1 MTQSV
6 KYQVRRAIM
15 VQLYTH
21 ASFSLPCLGLLA
33 ISWSLLFHDYL
44 PASESLGWLGLVLL
58 LLLGRWWH
66 LRWRQP
72 RLAEFPLPVLERELF
87 VGVTITSIVWAL
99 GVLLYMD
106 KLPDTYRAAMMMLS
120 SLILT
125 GSAIMLFGSRR
136 TLYGAVLPLGFAML
150 FELSGGNTQERIVS
164 CMLAG
169 YLFVFLPTL
178 LRRLRRDQVASLY
191 HSFSNADLVAELKAV
206 SEHLKL
212 TSRLDGLTGI
222 ANRAHLDDSL
232 ARAWRRCHRARAPL
246 SLVLV
251 DVDYFKQFNDHYGHQ
266 VGDQC
271 LQQVASLLAEVL
283 RREDDLAARYGGEEF
298 ALLLPC
304 TTLQGAMQIA
314 EQVRISLR
322 ALGIPHHK
330 SRVSGRVS
338 CSFGVATLV
347 PDQHHSIAELIQ
359 KADAALYQAKHNGRD
374 RIEVALMGKVA

>member
-6 KYQVRRAIM
+6 THQVKQAIM

-21 ASFSLPCLGLLA
+21 ALFSLPCLGLLA
-33 ISWSLLFHDYL
+33 FGWSLLFHDYL
-44 PASESLGWLGLVLL
+44 PVSEALGWLAAVFLL
-58 LLLGRWWH
+58 LLFRYWH

-72 RLAEFPLPVLERELF
+72 ALQRTAVPVLEREMF
-87 VGVTITSIVWAL
+87 IGVTVTSIIWAL

-106 KLPDTYRAAMMMLS
+106 KLPDTYRAAMMMLT

-136 TLYGAVLPLGFAML
+136 IVYGAVLPLGLAML
-150 FELSGGNTQERIVS
+150 FELGVGNEQERIVS
-164 CMLAG
+164 TMLAG

-191 HSFSNADLVAELKAV
+191 HRFSNADLVAELKAV
-206 SEHLKL
+206 SEHLRL

-222 ANRAHLDDSL
+222 ANRAHLDDCL
-232 ARAWRRCHRARAPL
+232 ERAWRRCHRARAPL
-246 SLVLV
+246 SLVLL
-251 DVDYFKQFNDHYGHQ
+251 DVDYFKQFNDFYGHQ
-266 VGDQC
+266 LGDDC
-271 LQQVASLLAEVL
+271 LQQVGRLLAGVE

-304 TTLQGAMQIA
+304 TGMQGAL
-314 EQVRISLR
+314 QVADRIRTALKE
-322 ALGIPHHK
+322 LGIPHQNSLVS
-330 SRVSGRVS
+330 SRVT
-338 CSFGVATLV
+338 CSFGVATLI
-347 PDQHHSIAELIQ
+347 PDNSMKIADLIQ